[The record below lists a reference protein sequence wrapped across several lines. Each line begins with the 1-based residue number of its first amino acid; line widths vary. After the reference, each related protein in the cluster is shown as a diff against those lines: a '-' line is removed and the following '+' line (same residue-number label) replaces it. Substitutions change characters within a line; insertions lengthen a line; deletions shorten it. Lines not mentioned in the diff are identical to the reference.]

1 MLKFNYDWLFL
12 IMIILL
18 LRYCLGKVIFNGYLV
33 EWLCY
38 EWQQR
43 SGEVTCCVFPK
54 KVSSERPSH
63 THSGLTLHQPNTMI
77 VESERDA
84 ELGSDGK
91 NKVGVTKYAS
101 VNKMCSLEMNSQ
113 QKKHLRKKPNVRP
126 KGNCTNGKGCNK
138 IAKKLHSCEMIGTE
152 TTKNDSGENQL
163 VDNEN
168 SVHSLVRTRHTDLD
182 NRVNQSASV
191 GCKSA
196 EVKSGKDTKKVVG
209 ALQDLCLAVASL
221 RNNKSEGHN
230 DSDSI
235 AMDDL
240 MPENKKELV
249 IFQLDCG
256 ASDELQQ
263 RSMVAT
269 VTQQSTLQDDA
280 MDEVMPCSPNMCIL
294 AKENIE
300 NQNCRENQS
309 EPSILPS
316 EHIENQSRKE
326 NQSEPS
332 NLFDQAHS
340 SLSLDT
346 YPVKFLPEGSTV
358 EVETSV
364 EFVKDNP
371 RKRRRLILLDDDDE
385 EEVKAEDVQ
394 PEHVDPPCQKCDTPK
409 KNNEIEKTVQ
419 TRDLSNSNP
428 SDGGPVKKRRR
439 YIDANEDEDD
449 EAVIDVVNASCA
461 KKDVPN
467 CALNDGA
474 NLGSQT
480 AVAKDHSL
488 RSRVPSGSITSD
500 QYYIYSRPLDE
511 PVWRYANALFSS
523 VDLSNISLYKMVT
536 LSISMLIVEP
546 LR

>member
-1 MLKFNYDWLFL
+1 MLKFNYDWPFL

-18 LRYCLGKVIFNGYLV
+18 LRYCLDKVIFNGSLV
-33 EWLCY
+33 EWWCY
-38 EWQQR
+38 ECQQR

-54 KVSSERPSH
+54 KVSSEKPSDTHSGLTLQQSNTTTVESERPSH
-63 THSGLTLHQPNTMI
+63 THSGLT
-77 VESERDA
+77 
-84 ELGSDGK
+84 
-91 NKVGVTKYAS
+91 
-101 VNKMCSLEMNSQ
+101 
-113 QKKHLRKKPNVRP
+113 
-126 KGNCTNGKGCNK
+126 
-138 IAKKLHSCEMIGTE
+138 
-152 TTKNDSGENQL
+152 
-163 VDNEN
+163 
-168 SVHSLVRTRHTDLD
+168 
-182 NRVNQSASV
+182 
-191 GCKSA
+191 
-196 EVKSGKDTKKVVG
+196 
-209 ALQDLCLAVASL
+209 
-221 RNNKSEGHN
+221 
-230 DSDSI
+230 
-235 AMDDL
+235 
-240 MPENKKELV
+240 
-249 IFQLDCG
+249 
-256 ASDELQQ
+256 LQQ

-340 SLSLDT
+340 SLSLET
-346 YPVKFLPEGSTV
+346 YPAKFLPVGSTV
-358 EVETSV
+358 EMKTSV